1 MRFVENIKRGFR
13 DLDER
18 FKRFQGEV
26 NRKYLYKWY
35 DVWVEW
41 LRKRDAKQ
49 SSFAIFFICSLIVA
63 YLTIPSSVENTYPTD
78 DRYIGM
84 PLDHPIHADR
94 DYTILQ
100 REKTLENRL
109 KAQKGVLN
117 RYTFIAAQDSDQT
130 QVPKAF
136 KLMRATARESII
148 QAMISTDAPI
158 EPEYRGL
165 VADYIMSLGKSSL
178 YSGLK
183 AGLPAAFAARRE
195 EFQTILNSW
204 VDDTTFKLL
213 SENLFPPSIDSA
225 IESIASYINDNNYFV
240 YREGL
245 PEGYEP
251 QDISV
256 KKDFIMKSSR
266 SKVIS
271 ASSLLPEIIHIMKK
285 TEIGSEFT
293 PQGVELVAKLAT
305 IAIRDNIIFD
315 SETTENEK
323 INAQNSV
330 PDVEKTI
337 RNGELIKASGSQ
349 LTREDIEI
357 FRAIREQTPT
367 VSRVELWIQ
376 NLFYIWAVVAL
387 TFLVFQRSV
396 SRFKF
401 RNKDILLMSLQ
412 LVLAMLLFKQVIPF
426 FEPFIQWKYATDTR
440 ILYFLI
446 PIPFVVATVRIL
458 TNVETSCFFLI
469 VLSALLLPL
478 FRNNYYFP
486 VYYTVSSLFFILI
499 MRHVESYTDI
509 LKRFIWSIP
518 FMVFL
523 AMIIVWMD
531 SSIERSNLQASIL
544 CSVGNAAFSSLFM
557 VPVVMFYEFALEYV
571 TNMKYINYS
580 TMNNPLLKRL
590 AVEANG
596 TYQHSLNV
604 ANIVEIAAR
613 VLGIN
618 PLQCKVMAYFH
629 DIGKLKDPKYFTENQ
644 HGTNPHDGK
653 SYSLSAKIIMQHRDT
668 GLEMARREHLG
679 EEIESAVTEHH
690 GTTTTYFY
698 FKAKKDGIDVNQ
710 IDFRYKGPK
719 PRSKETALLMFA
731 DSCEAA
737 VRSIP
742 DAERNAEKIEKMV
755 EMILNGKN
763 AENQFSE
770 CPMTMSDIEK
780 ARQSI
785 VSTLQSF
792 YHQRVQYK

>member
-1 MRFVENIKRGFR
+1 MRFIEEFKKNFR
-13 DLDER
+13 ELDER
-18 FKRFQGEV
+18 FKRFQVEI
-26 NRKYLYKWY
+26 NKKYLYKWY

-41 LRKRDAKQ
+41 LRKRH
-49 SSFAIFFICSLIVA
+49 STRSNFVVFFICSLIVA
-63 YLTIPSSVENTYPTD
+63 YLTIPNSVETSDPTD
-78 DRYIGM
+78 ERYVGM

-109 KAQKGVLN
+109 NAQKGVLN
-117 RYTFIAAQDSDQT
+117 RYNFIAPQDSDQT

-136 KLMRATARESII
+136 KLMRSTAKESII
-148 QAMISTDAPI
+148 QTMISTNSPV
-158 EPEYRGL
+158 EPEFREI
-165 VADYIMSLGKSSL
+165 VADYILSLGKSSL
-178 YSGLK
+178 YAGLK

-195 EFQTILNSW
+195 EFQTTLNSW

-213 SENLFPPSIDSA
+213 SENLFPASIDSA
-225 IESIASYINDNNYFV
+225 VESIANYINDNNYFV
-240 YREGL
+240 FRKGL
-245 PEGYEP
+245 PEDYKP
-251 QDISV
+251 QDIAV
-256 KKDFIMKSSR
+256 KKDFVMKSPR

-271 ASSLLPEIIHIMKK
+271 ASSLQPEIIHIMKK
-285 TEIGSEFT
+285 TEIGNEFT
-293 PQGVELVAKLAT
+293 PQGIELVAKLAT
-305 IAIRDNIIFD
+305 FAIKDNISFD

-330 PDVEKTI
+330 PNVEKII

-349 LTREDIEI
+349 LTKEDIEI
-357 FRAIREQTPT
+357 FRAIKEQTAT
-367 VSRVELWIQ
+367 VSRMEIWTQ
-376 NLFYIWAVVAL
+376 NLFFIWAVVAIA
-387 TFLVFQRSV
+387 FLVFQRSV

-401 RNKDILLMSLQ
+401 RNKDILLMSIQ
-412 LVLAMLLFKQVIPF
+412 LVLAMVLFKKIIPF

-440 ILYFLI
+440 VLYFLI

-469 VLSALLLPL
+469 VLSALMLPI
-478 FRNNYYFP
+478 FKNNYYFP
-486 VYYTVSSLFFILI
+486 VYYTVSSLFYILI

-509 LKRFIWSIP
+509 FKRFLWSIP
-518 FMVFL
+518 FMAFL

-531 SSIERSNLQASIL
+531 STIERSNLLASIS
-544 CSVGNAAFSSLFM
+544 CAIGNAAFSSLFM

-653 SYSLSAKIIMQHRDT
+653 SLSLSAKIIMQHRDT

-698 FKAKKDGIDVNQ
+698 FKAKKEGIDVNQ

-719 PRSKETALLMFA
+719 PRSKETALLMLA

-755 EMILNGKN
+755 DAILNGKN

-770 CPMTMSDIEK
+770 CPMTTSDIEK